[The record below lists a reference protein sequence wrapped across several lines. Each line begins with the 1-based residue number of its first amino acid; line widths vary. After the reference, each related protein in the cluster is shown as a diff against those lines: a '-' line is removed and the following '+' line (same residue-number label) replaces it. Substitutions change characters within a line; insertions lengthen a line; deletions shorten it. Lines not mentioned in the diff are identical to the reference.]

1 MTNPKD
7 WEGGRGK
14 GGGQNPEAAH
24 PSPFS
29 LHPSRPIG
37 VFGGTFDPIH
47 FGHLRLAEEL
57 AETLNLAEVRIVPAG
72 QPPHRGIPRT
82 PAAHRLEMV
91 RLAVASN
98 PRFRLDDR
106 EVRQERASYTVD
118 TLTDLRQELGA
129 AQPVWLL
136 MGADAFLGLTTWKEW
151 QRLFELAHIAVAHRP
166 GYSLLHSESLN
177 AELRQELENRLVS
190 EGGREKGEGQ
200 NPEAPHPSPFTL
212 PPSPAGSILLSPITQ
227 LDIAATDI
235 RNRLQNGSS
244 VRYLI
249 PDGVRDY
256 IQKNRLY
263 LPT

>member
-1 MTNPKD
+1 M
-7 WEGGRGK
+7 
-14 GGGQNPEAAH
+14 
-24 PSPFS
+24 
-29 LHPSRPIG
+29 IG

-47 FGHLRLAEEL
+47 FGHLRMAEEL
-57 AETLNLAEVRIVPAG
+57 AETLSLAEVRIVPAG
-72 QPPHRGIPRT
+72 LPPHRGIPRT

-91 RLAVASN
+91 RLAIADN

-129 AQPVWLL
+129 AQPIWLL

-166 GYSLLHSESLN
+166 GYRLEQSDTLN
-177 AELRQELENRLVS
+177 DTLRRELESRQVA
-190 EGGREKGEGQ
+190 G
-200 NPEAPHPSPFTL
+200 APDSA
-212 PPSPAGSILLSPITQ
+212 AGTILLSPVTQ

-249 PDGVRDY
+249 TDGVRDY